1 MYLVIENVLGS
12 RQLEQIRALLQQ
24 AEFVDGKLS
33 AGMEAKRV
41 KNNLEVKSN
50 DATIERLNFLV
61 MNSLLQHPEYQ
72 AAVFPYRVATPFYAR
87 YTKGMGYGDHVD
99 DPVMGPM
106 TGRYRSD
113 VSTTVFLNQPEEYE
127 GGELRI
133 NTPFGEKT
141 VKLPAGDAV
150 VYPSSSWHRVEQV
163 TDGERLV
170 AVTWTQ
176 SMVRDPARRE
186 LLYELGKARD
196 KLLQMQP
203 EAEETGKVSTA
214 YVNLLRMWSEI

>member
-1 MYLVIENVLGS
+1 MYLIIQNVLGA
-12 RQLEQIRALLQQ
+12 RQLEQISSLLKQ

-41 KNNLEVKSN
+41 KNNLEVKPS
-50 DATIERLNFLV
+50 DSSLDRLNHLV
-61 MNSLLQHPEYQ
+61 MNSLVQHPEYQ

-87 YTKGMGYGDHVD
+87 YTEGMGYGNHVD

-113 VSTTVFLNQPEEYE
+113 VATTVFLNQPDDYE
-127 GGELRI
+127 GGELQI
-133 NTPFGEKT
+133 NTPFGEKI

-150 VYPSSSWHRVEQV
+150 VYPSSSWHSVQKV
-163 TDGERLV
+163 TQGERLV

-176 SMVRDPARRE
+176 SMVRDPAQRE
-186 LLYELGKARD
+186 LLYELGTARD
-196 KLLQMQP
+196 RLLKSQP
-203 EAEETGKVSTA
+203 DADETGKVSTA
-214 YVNLLRMWSEI
+214 YVNLLRMWSEV

>member
-1 MYLVIENVLGS
+1 MYLTIQNILNLQ
-12 RQLEQIRALLQQ
+12 QLEQIAVLLKQ

-33 AGMEAKRV
+33 AGMEARRV
-41 KNNLEVKSN
+41 KNNQEVKSN
-50 DATIERLNFLV
+50 DSSLDCLNHLV

-72 AAVFPYRVATPFYAR
+72 AAVFPYRVASPFYAR
-87 YTKGMGYGDHVD
+87 YTEGMGYGNHVD

-113 VSTTVFLNQPEEYE
+113 VATTVFLNQPDEYE

-150 VYPSSSWHRVEQV
+150 VYPSSSWHSVQTV
-163 TDGERLV
+163 TQGERLV

-176 SMVRDPARRE
+176 SLIRDPAKRE
-186 LLYELGKARD
+186 LLYELGAARD
-196 KLLQMQP
+196 QLLQSQP
-203 EAEETGKVSTA
+203 GADETGKVSTA
-214 YVNLLRMWSEI
+214 YVNLLRMWSEV

>member
-1 MYLVIENVLGS
+1 MYLIIQNVLDA
-12 RQLEQIRALLQQ
+12 RQLEQISLLLKQ

-41 KNNLEVKSN
+41 KNNQEVKSS
-50 DATIERLNFLV
+50 DSALDRLNYLV
-61 MNSLLQHPEYQ
+61 MNNLVQHPEYQ
-72 AAVFPYRVATPFYAR
+72 AAVFPYRVASPFYAR
-87 YTKGMGYGDHVD
+87 YTQGMGYGNHVD

-106 TGRYRSD
+106 AGRYRSD
-113 VSTTVFLNQPEEYE
+113 VATTVFLNQPDEYE

-150 VYPSSSWHRVEQV
+150 VYPSSSWHSVQQV
-163 TDGERLV
+163 TQGERLV

-176 SMVRDPARRE
+176 SMIRDPAKRE
-186 LLYELGKARD
+186 LLYELGAARD
-196 KLLQMQP
+196 RLLKSQP
-203 EAEETGKVSTA
+203 DADETGKVSTA
-214 YVNLLRMWSEI
+214 YVNLLRMWSEV

>member
-1 MYLVIENVLGS
+1 MYLIIQNVLGA
-12 RQLEQIRALLQQ
+12 RQLEQIRSLLKQ

-33 AGMEAKRV
+33 AGLEAKRV
-41 KNNLEVKSN
+41 KNNQEVKSS
-50 DATIERLNFLV
+50 DSSLDRLNHLV

-87 YTKGMGYGDHVD
+87 YTKGMGYGNHVD

-106 TGRYRSD
+106 TGRYRTD
-113 VSTTVFLNQPEEYE
+113 VATTVFLNQPGEYE

-133 NTPFGEKT
+133 NTPFGEKI

-150 VYPSSSWHRVEQV
+150 VYPSSSWHSVQKV
-163 TDGERLV
+163 TQGERLV

-176 SMVRDPARRE
+176 SMVRDPAKRE
-186 LLYELGKARD
+186 LLYELGTARD
-196 KLLQMQP
+196 QLLKTQP
-203 EAEETGKVSTA
+203 DADETGKVSTA
-214 YVNLLRMWSEI
+214 YVNLLRMWSEV

>member
-1 MYLVIENVLGS
+1 MYLIIRDVLS
-12 RQLEQIRALLQQ
+12 ARQLEQIGSLLKQ

-33 AGMEAKRV
+33 AGLEARRV

-50 DATIERLNFLV
+50 DSSLDRLNHLV

-87 YTKGMGYGDHVD
+87 YTEGMGYGNHVD
-99 DPVMGPM
+99 DPVMGPIA
-106 TGRYRSD
+106 GRYRSD
-113 VSTTVFLNQPEEYE
+113 VSTTVFLNQPDEYE

-150 VYPSSSWHRVEQV
+150 VYPSSSWHSVEKV
-163 TDGERLV
+163 TQGERLV

-176 SMVRDPARRE
+176 SMIRDPAKRE
-186 LLYELGKARD
+186 LLYELGTARD
-196 KLLQMQP
+196 KLLESQP
-203 EAEETGKVSTA
+203 DAEETGKVSTA
-214 YVNLLRMWSEI
+214 YVNLLRMWSEV

>member
-1 MYLVIENVLGS
+1 MYLIIQNVLGA
-12 RQLEQIRALLQQ
+12 RQLEQIRSLLKQ

-33 AGMEAKRV
+33 AGLEAKRV
-41 KNNLEVKSN
+41 KNNQEVKSS
-50 DATIERLNFLV
+50 DSSLDRLNHLV

-87 YTKGMGYGDHVD
+87 YTKGMGYGNHVD

-106 TGRYRSD
+106 TGRYRTD
-113 VSTTVFLNQPEEYE
+113 VATTVFLNQPEEYE

-133 NTPFGEKT
+133 NTPFGEKI

-150 VYPSSSWHRVEQV
+150 VYPSSSWHSVQKV
-163 TDGERLV
+163 TQGERLV

-176 SMVRDPARRE
+176 SMVRDPAKRE
-186 LLYELGKARD
+186 LLYELGTARD
-196 KLLQMQP
+196 QLLKTQP
-203 EAEETGKVSTA
+203 EADETGKVSTA
-214 YVNLLRMWSEI
+214 YVNLLRMWSEV